1 MDTLLKRIGASLQI
15 RLFVGSLKPSSL
27 LIDPLQEDSSKP
39 LQWGCLLL
47 RCEEVDGKEYIVG
60 DEKRWSPDANLTQ
73 WTEDKK
79 FKAGD
84 VLVFEYKDPLLMVAA
99 VWDKYLF
106 EKCDLYAGVIK
117 LYTSGNDHAV
127 LEKGTI
133 YFASYPSPYCENG
146 MKLTVHVE

>member
-1 MDTLLKRIGASLQI
+1 MAVGMNKILVIGI
-15 RLFVGSLKPSSL
+15 GLFVS
-27 LIDPLQEDSSKP
+27 
-39 LQWGCLLL
+39 CLLL
-47 RCEEVDGKEYIVG
+47 RCEQVDGKEYIVG

-99 VWDKYLF
+99 VRDKYLF

-133 YFASYPSPYCENG
+133 YFAPYPSPYCENG